1 MVSVAGESAMVIG
14 WMVRIEIRG
23 DGNKDSMRGYA
34 VAIQNRHE
42 AIAAA
47 REASG
52 ERGAE
57 IEEEMTREVF
67 EDLNLKPGEVR
78 CIFEGNNG
86 PTWKH

>member
-1 MVSVAGESAMVIG
+1 MAIG
-14 WMVRIEIRG
+14 WMVRIDIRG
-23 DGNKDSMRGYA
+23 DGNKDSTRGYA
-34 VAIQNRHE
+34 VAIRNRDE

-47 REASG
+47 WVVSG
-52 ERGAE
+52 ERGAV
-57 IEEEMTREVF
+57 IEEEMTREMF

>member
-1 MVSVAGESAMVIG
+1 MVIG
-14 WMVRIEIRG
+14 WMVTIEIRG

-34 VAIQNRHE
+34 VAIQNRDE

-57 IEEEMTREVF
+57 IEEEMTREMF
-67 EDLNLKPGEVR
+67 EDLNLKLGEVR

>member
-1 MVSVAGESAMVIG
+1 MVIG

-34 VAIQNRHE
+34 VAIRNRDE

-57 IEEEMTREVF
+57 IEEEMTRDMF

>member
-1 MVSVAGESAMVIG
+1 MAIG

-34 VAIQNRHE
+34 VAIRNSDE

-57 IEEEMTREVF
+57 IDEEITREMF
-67 EDLNLKPGEVR
+67 DDLNLKPGEVR

-86 PTWKH
+86 LTWKH

>member
-1 MVSVAGESAMVIG
+1 MAIG
-14 WMVRIEIRG
+14 WMVRIDIRG
-23 DGNKDSMRGYA
+23 DGISAGAVFVA
-34 VAIQNRHE
+34 VAIRNRDE

-57 IEEEMTREVF
+57 IEEEITREMF
-67 EDLNLKPGEVR
+67 DDLNLKPGEVR
-78 CIFEGNNG
+78 CIFEGDNG

>member
-1 MVSVAGESAMVIG
+1 MVSMAGESAMAIG
-14 WMVRIEIRG
+14 WLVRIDIRG
-23 DGNKDSMRGYA
+23 DGKKDSTRGYA
-34 VAIQNRHE
+34 VAIRNRDE

-57 IEEEMTREVF
+57 IEQAITGEMF
-67 EDLNLKPGEVR
+67 DYFNLKPGEVR

-86 PTWKH
+86 PTWQH

>member
-1 MVSVAGESAMVIG
+1 MAIG

-23 DGNKDSMRGYA
+23 DGNKDSLREYA
-34 VAIQNRHE
+34 VAIRNREE

-57 IEEEMTREVF
+57 IEEEITREMF
-67 EDLNLKPGEVR
+67 DELNLKAGEVR

>member
-1 MVSVAGESAMVIG
+1 MKRESVMAIG

-34 VAIQNRHE
+34 VAIRNRDE

-47 REASG
+47 REESG

-57 IEEEMTREVF
+57 IEEEITREMF
-67 EDLNLKPGEVR
+67 DELNLKPGEVR
-78 CIFEGNNG
+78 CIFEDNNG

>member
-1 MVSVAGESAMVIG
+1 MAIG

-23 DGNKDSMRGYA
+23 DGNKDSMREYA
-34 VAIQNRHE
+34 VAIRNREE

-57 IEEEMTREVF
+57 IEEEITREMF
-67 EDLNLKPGEVR
+67 DDLNLK
-78 CIFEGNNG
+78 
-86 PTWKH
+86 HHQ

>member
-1 MVSVAGESAMVIG
+1 MVIG

-34 VAIQNRHE
+34 VAIQNRDE

-57 IEEEMTREVF
+57 IEEEMTREMF
-67 EDLNLKPGEVR
+67 EDLNLKLGEVR

>member
-1 MVSVAGESAMVIG
+1 MKREPVMAIG

-34 VAIQNRHE
+34 VAIRNSDE

-57 IEEEMTREVF
+57 IDEEITREMF
-67 EDLNLKPGEVR
+67 DDLNLKPGEVR

-86 PTWKH
+86 LTWKH

>member
-1 MVSVAGESAMVIG
+1 MVIG

-34 VAIQNRHE
+34 VAIRNRDE

-57 IEEEMTREVF
+57 IEEEMTREMF
-67 EDLNLKPGEVR
+67 EDLNLKLGEVR

>member
-1 MVSVAGESAMVIG
+1 MKRESVMAIG

-34 VAIQNRHE
+34 VAIRNRDE

-57 IEEEMTREVF
+57 IDEEITREMF
-67 EDLNLKPGEVR
+67 DDLNLEPGEVR